1 MSNYGAAGS
10 FWAAE
15 SWCVPMTNAGVKLSD
30 KTQGLLMSEMTETQI
45 EDWQNTLG
53 VFTKWDRKL
62 PGFGV
67 RRQTE
72 NGCTSYIMKLRV
84 CGKQKLIT
92 LGRVGILTLPEA
104 RAQAV
109 GLLRQNYKDNLYW
122 PVSNREP
129 PHLTLYRIEKLVRDR
144 IIDELADNE
153 LKFFGKET
161 TDS

>member
-1 MSNYGAAGS
+1 
-10 FWAAE
+10 
-15 SWCVPMTNAGVKLSD
+15 
-30 KTQGLLMSEMTETQI
+30 MSEMTETQI

-84 CGKQKLIT
+84 RGKQKLIT

-104 RAQAV
+104 RAQAARI
-109 GLLRQNYKDNLYW
+109 LRKNYLEN
-122 PVSNREP
+122 
-129 PHLTLYRIEKLVRDR
+129 VRQIAKKISVR
-144 IIDELADNE
+144 YPNQRVIV
-153 LKFFGKET
+153 
-161 TDS
+161 

>member
-10 FWAAE
+10 FWEAE
-15 SWCVPMTNAGVKLSD
+15 SWCVPTTNAGVKLSN
-30 KTQGLLMSEMTETQI
+30 KTQGLLMREMTETQI

-72 NGCTSYIMKLRV
+72 NGCTSYIMKLRI

-104 RAQAV
+104 RAQAAKI
-109 GLLRQNYKDNLYW
+109 LRKNYLENARQIAKKI
-122 PVSNREP
+122 S
-129 PHLTLYRIEKLVRDR
+129 VRYPNQR
-144 IIDELADNE
+144 VIV
-153 LKFFGKET
+153 
-161 TDS
+161 